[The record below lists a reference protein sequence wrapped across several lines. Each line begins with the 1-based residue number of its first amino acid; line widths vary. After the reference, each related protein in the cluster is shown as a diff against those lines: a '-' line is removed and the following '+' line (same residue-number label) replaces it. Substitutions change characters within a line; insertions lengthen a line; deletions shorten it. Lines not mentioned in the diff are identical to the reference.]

1 MTDTPKTRP
10 LPEKDA
16 DEKAKTR
23 KFTEHDDVGRE
34 KNAETSDDMS
44 KGMPAEDRETLKEE
58 TGTK

>member
-23 KFTEHDDVGRE
+23 KFTEHEDVGRE
-34 KNAETSDDMS
+34 KHAETSDDIS
-44 KGMPAEDRETLKEE
+44 EGMPEKDRETFKDE